1 MTEKNAVTDGITRR
15 AALATVAIGGVVP
28 VAHGMQSAPQGVTSP
43 VEPVGDRWTRA
54 RGISPTDFL
63 SNIPPNA
70 AQFTAAL
77 QQAIDLS
84 TTGEVYVPAGV
95 WPVEPQGHPALP
107 GTFGTN
113 SVCIRPKS
121 NLHLHGPGTL
131 RLADGKG
138 GGSGAII
145 GNWDGK
151 PIENVRIACQIDGNA
166 TAAGGTMSGIVL
178 VNARDCTIAAGS
190 IRNMSF
196 NGVQIARGSTG
207 CTIDGMR
214 FDKIG
219 YIGIQLQ
226 HATNAIISNNNL
238 TNIRNNAIDLESNDQ
253 IQGQNVISGN
263 ICTGCSSFVF
273 LESGGNSIVSE
284 NSAQDIEEAGIWLN
298 RINTGSEKNVIVNN
312 KIQRGNFKGKLGGIY
327 CNNSSG
333 RSIIS
338 DNMIEGFNY
347 GMHLSG
353 KSHYLAIGNN
363 YFSNI
368 GKFLYYIP
376 SENSSLVKS
385 VIRQP
390 YYEGP
395 LRERLPYTVP
405 PLGNPSNHADRVFH
419 VAVASMWNM
428 DEGSARAETADAEYR
443 TGAAGTLTIEPTWNG
458 QCSRRAGGETLVRHA
473 GGMMTVGR
481 YVRIDTSTYYV
492 QALRGPGIA
501 ALRNVDH
508 TSSDST
514 GTLQP
519 GMAWYEYWPE
529 WQTG

>member
-1 MTEKNAVTDGITRR
+1 MTKKNAVSDGITRR
-15 AALATVAIGGVVP
+15 AALAIAGVVP
-28 VAHGMQSAPQGVTSP
+28 VAHGMQSTPRPIPPLA
-43 VEPVGDRWTRA
+43 EPVGDRWTRA

-63 SNIPPNA
+63 PDTPPSA

-77 QQAIDLS
+77 QQAIDRS
-84 TTGEVYVPAGV
+84 TTGEVYIPAGI

-131 RLADGKG
+131 RLADSKG

-178 VNARDCTIAAGS
+178 VNARDCTIAGGA

-196 NGVQIARGSTG
+196 NGVQIARSSTG
-207 CTIDGMR
+207 CSVDGMR
-214 FDKIG
+214 FDQIG

-226 HATNAIISNNNL
+226 HAANAIISNNNL
-238 TNIRNNAIDLESNDQ
+238 TDIGNNAIDLESNNQ
-253 IQGQNVISGN
+253 VQGQNVISNN
-263 ICTGCSSFVF
+263 ICSGCASFVF

-284 NSAQDIEEAGIWLN
+284 NNANNIEEAGVWLN
-298 RINTGSEKNVIVNN
+298 RINTGSENNIIVNN
-312 KIQRGNFKGKLGGIY
+312 KFQKGSRSGKLGGIY

-333 RSIIS
+333 RSIIAN
-338 DNMIEGFNY
+338 NMIDGFEY
-347 GMHLSG
+347 GMNFDG
-353 KSHYLAIGNN
+353 RSHYLAVEQN
-363 YFSNI
+363 YFRNI
-368 GKFLYYIP
+368 GKFLYNIP
-376 SENSSLVKS
+376 AENSALVKS

-395 LRERLPYTVP
+395 LQGRLPYTAP
-405 PLGNPSNHADRVFH
+405 PLDNPSNRADRAFH

-428 DEGSARAETADAEYR
+428 DEGSARAETSDAEYR
-443 TGAAGTLTIEPTWNG
+443 TGAAGTLTIDPAWNG
-458 QCSRRAGGETLVRHA
+458 QCSRRVGGETLVRHA
-473 GGMMTVGR
+473 GGTMTVGR
-481 YVRIDTSTYYV
+481 YVRIDTSVYYV
-492 QALRGPGIA
+492 QASRGPGIA
-501 ALRNVDH
+501 VLRDANR
-508 TSSDST
+508 TSGDFT
-514 GTLQP
+514 AAFQP
-519 GMAWYEYWPE
+519 DMAWQEYWPE

>member
-15 AALATVAIGGVVP
+15 AALATVAVGGVVP
-28 VAHGMQSAPQGVTSP
+28 AAHGMQSTPRP
-43 VEPVGDRWTRA
+43 VEPVGDRRAATRA
-54 RGISPTDFL
+54 ISPTDFL
-63 SNIPPNA
+63 PDTPPSA

-77 QQAIDLS
+77 QQAIDRS
-84 TTGEVYVPAGV
+84 TTGEVYVPAGI

-166 TAAGGTMSGIVL
+166 TAAGGKMSGIVL

-207 CTIDGMR
+207 CTIDNMR
-214 FDKIG
+214 FDSIG

-226 HATNAIISNNNL
+226 HAANAILSNNTL
-238 TNIRNNAIDLESNDQ
+238 TNIGNNAIDLESNNQ
-253 IQGQNVISGN
+253 SQGQNVISKN
-263 ICTGCSSFVF
+263 ICSGCATFVF

-284 NSAQDIEEAGIWLN
+284 NNAQDIEEAGVWLN
-298 RINTGSEKNVIVNN
+298 RINTGSENNIIVNN
-312 KIQRGNFKGKLGGIY
+312 KIQKGKGSGKLGGIY

-333 RSIIS
+333 RSMIS
-338 DNMIEGFNY
+338 GNMIDGFDY
-347 GMHLSG
+347 GMYFTG
-353 KSHYLAIGNN
+353 RSHYLAIEQN
-363 YFSNI
+363 YFRNI

-376 SENSSLVKS
+376 AENSTLVKS

-395 LRERLPYTVP
+395 LRGRLPYTAP
-405 PLGNPSNHADRVFH
+405 PLGNPSNHADRTFH

-428 DEGSARAETADAEYR
+428 DEGSARAETADAEYH
-443 TGAAGTLTIEPTWNG
+443 TGAAGTLTTEPAWNG
-458 QCSRRAGGETLVRHA
+458 QCSRRIGGETLVRHA
-473 GGMMTVGR
+473 GGTMTVGR
-481 YVRIDTSTYYV
+481 YVRIDTSVYYV

-501 ALRNVDH
+501 ALRTADG
-508 TSSDST
+508 TSGDFT

-529 WQTG
+529 WQTS